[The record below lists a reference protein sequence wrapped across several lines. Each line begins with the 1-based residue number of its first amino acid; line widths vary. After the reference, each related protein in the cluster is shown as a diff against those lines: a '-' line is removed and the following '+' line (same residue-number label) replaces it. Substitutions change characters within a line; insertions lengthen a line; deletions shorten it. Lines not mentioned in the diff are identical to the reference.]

1 MENSNTCRPSDVQ
14 EMAKA
19 PVNITVTLNSGDSFL
34 AVPLYADGPLTVRGN
49 QRGVRLAVLFTEIHF

>member
-1 MENSNTCRPSDVQ
+1 
-14 EMAKA
+14 MAKA